1 MRRDRR
7 VSGRKSGPHLYQRG
21 AVWWAYLDRDTRVSL
36 ETDDQATARARFA
49 ERLKEHAAGA
59 ARRRPGETALDVI
72 AEKYLAAPHG
82 WSRRTLHTTRL
93 RVTAFVEAMDALDV
107 THPSLITPAALDA
120 WRTPRM
126 AERSRVTINRDE
138 IVARRMLAW
147 AAGQGMCAET
157 PLAARKAL
165 KEPRRKP
172 PPLIPSPAEVSTV
185 VAALEGLGEHG
196 AALTIATA
204 LATGKRLDELRHMT
218 AEHVGRASVSVVPE
232 VGPAAEAWQSKSY
245 KERTIPVSPNA
256 ARVAREFVEWRT
268 GKGGK
273 GKPVG
278 LADTWIAAK
287 IDAGREACKPVVSK
301 FRMHDLRRTFATECV
316 RAGIPITTVRDWLGH
331 RDVQTTER
339 YLGRYRSDADMVAPT
354 PAALDVLGRT
364 PAGVVPIGSK
374 KGAR

>member
-7 VSGRKSGPHLYQRG
+7 VPRRQRGPHIYARG
-21 AVWWAYLDRDTRVSL
+21 GSLWAYLDRDTRVSL
-36 ETDDQATARARFA
+36 ETADPAEARARFA
-49 ERLKEHAAGA
+49 RKLDEHAKGA
-59 ARRRPGETALDVI
+59 ARRRPGEKSLDVI
-72 AEKYLAAPHG
+72 AEDYLDAPHG
-82 WSRRTLHTTRL
+82 WSRRTKHTTRL
-93 RVTAFVEAMDALDV
+93 RVTAFVEAMAALDV

-126 AERSRVTINRDE
+126 ATRSRVTINRDE
-138 IVARRMLAW
+138 IVAKRMLAW
-147 AAGQGMCAET
+147 AAATGRCAPT
-157 PLAARKAL
+157 PLVERKAL

-172 PPLIPSPAEVSTV
+172 PPIIPSPAEVSSV

-204 LATGKRLDELRHMT
+204 LATGKRLDELRHMET
-218 AEHVGRASVSVVPE
+218 TNVGRGTVSVVPE
-232 VGPAAEAWQSKSY
+232 LGPAAEAWQSKSY
-245 KERTIPVSPNA
+245 KERTIPVSANA
-256 ARVAREFVEWRT
+256 ARVATEFVAWRM

-273 GKPVG
+273 GKAVG
-278 LADTWIAAK
+278 LSDSWIAGK
-287 IDAGREACKPVVSK
+287 IDAGREACTPVVPK

-331 RDVQTTER
+331 RDVSTTER

-364 PAGVVPIGSK
+364 PAKVLSMTTK
-374 KGAR
+374 KGAN